1 MGTKRSLLWITA
13 ILTLALAAILLG
25 LDEISAAFRRA
36 DPLTMIF
43 LLFLQVLT
51 LSAFAY
57 QWFIVLRKTGDKLSP
72 LMILAINLAGNFI
85 ESVTPSVKLGGE
97 TARVYLFRRYGSLRY
112 EQLTGILLVLKY
124 YSMIP
129 FVLLS
134 AVFAVAAYTSYNLP
148 PVFLAALVFPLAF
161 LLLLAWLHHRWGR
174 NREKA
179 AGRVGHMKAANKDGS
194 SVKYCILLRRLLQ
207 VITNKMVSVYS
218 FINSASAHS
227 RNLVNTKDSAFLITI
242 SFLTW
247 TIYPLK
253 VYLVASMIGV
263 QIDPATAAIVTYTA
277 YLVSMAPVFPGGLGT
292 FEGTMAL
299 LFSLS
304 GSTPAEGL
312 AVALLSRLVT
322 YWFPLLL
329 SGLAAACLAAADR
342 NNLANKAAGDT
353 NIAR

>member
-1 MGTKRSLLWITA
+1 MDTKRSLLWITA
-13 ILTLALAAILLG
+13 ILTLALAAFFIG

-57 QWFIVLRKTGDKLSP
+57 QWFMVLRKTGDKLSP
-72 LMILAINLAGNFI
+72 LVILAINLAGNFI

-97 TARVYLFRRYGSLRY
+97 TAKVYLFRRYGSLRY

-134 AVFAVAAYTSYNLP
+134 AVFALAAYTSYNLP
-148 PVFLAALVFPLAF
+148 PAFLVTLVFPLAF
-161 LLLLAWLHHRWGR
+161 LALLAWLHHRWGR

-179 AGRVGHMKAANKDGS
+179 ANRGWKMIFMK
-194 SVKYCILLRRLLQ
+194 
-207 VITNKMVSVYS
+207 KMTALYN
-218 FINSASAHS
+218 FINSASAYS
-227 RNLVNTKDSAFLITI
+227 RNLVNVKESFFLIAI

-247 TIYPLK
+247 AIYPLK
-253 VYLVASMIGV
+253 VYLVASMIGL
-263 QIDPATAAIVTYTA
+263 QIDPATAAIVTFTA

-312 AVALLSRLVT
+312 TVALLSRLVT

-329 SGLAAACLAAADR
+329 SALAAACLAAADKK
-342 NNLANKAAGDT
+342 NLANKAAGET
-353 NIAR
+353 SIAR